1 MQVELKDLKKKFV
14 REWIIPDFSHVFEAN
29 SSTAIIGANGSGK
42 STLLK
47 LISGMI
53 PPTKGTITYSS
64 LNADQQREILLED
77 SFRHFTMAAPYQQLI
92 EEFTLA
98 EFLKFHLNFRE
109 IKHLRSIEEIAE
121 RIQLQDALS
130 KPIFFFSSGMK
141 QRLKLGIALLSEASV
156 TLLDEPTSNLDKK
169 GIAMYF
175 ELIENV
181 IGKRTLI
188 IASND
193 ENEYTFCDKKIR
205 LGVI

>member
-1 MQVELKDLKKKFV
+1 MQVVLKDVKKKFI
-14 REWIIPDFSHVFEAN
+14 REWIIPEFSHVFEPN

-53 PPTKGTITYSS
+53 PPTKGTVNYF
-64 LNADQQREILLED
+64 RENNEVLLED
-77 SFRHFTMAAPYQQLI
+77 SFRQFSMAAPYQQLI

-98 EFLKFHLNFRE
+98 EFLRFHLNFRKFT
-109 IKHLRSIEEIAE
+109 IGGSLSDIAE
-121 RIQLQDALS
+121 RIQLEDSLN

-169 GIAMYF
+169 GIALYF
-175 ELIENV
+175 ELIESV

-188 IASND
+188 IASNNED
-193 ENEYTFCDKKIR
+193 EYTFCNKKIR
-205 LGVI
+205 MGLK

>member
-1 MQVELKDLKKKFV
+1 MQVVLKDVKKKFI
-14 REWIIPDFSHVFEAN
+14 REWIIPEFSHVFEPN

-53 PPTKGTITYSS
+53 PPTKGNINYFEE
-64 LNADQQREILLED
+64 NNEILLED
-77 SFRHFTMAAPYQQLI
+77 SFRHFSMAAPYQQLI

-98 EFLKFHLNFRE
+98 ELLKFHRNFRKFT
-109 IKHLRSIEEIAE
+109 IDGSLGDIAK
-121 RIQLQDALS
+121 RIQLEDSLN

-169 GIAMYF
+169 GIALYF
-175 ELIENV
+175 ELIESV

-188 IASND
+188 IASNN
-193 ENEYTFCDKKIR
+193 EVEYTFCNKKIK
-205 LGVI
+205 LGMK